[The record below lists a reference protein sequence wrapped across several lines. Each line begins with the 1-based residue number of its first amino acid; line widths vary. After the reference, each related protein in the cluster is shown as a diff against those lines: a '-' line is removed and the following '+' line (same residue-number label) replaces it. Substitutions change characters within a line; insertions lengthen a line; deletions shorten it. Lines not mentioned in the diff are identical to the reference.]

1 VSPRITAQQL
11 HFLSGL
17 QGVRVGGHCGGATF
31 PSHGL
36 WSATDLV
43 GMGEDKRNF
52 MLADCNILGIN
63 EEAGFRQA
71 KGRESLFLSFSP
83 HQVAEARSFY

>member
-1 VSPRITAQQL
+1 
-11 HFLSGL
+11 
-17 QGVRVGGHCGGATF
+17 
-31 PSHGL
+31 
-36 WSATDLV
+36 
-43 GMGEDKRNF
+43 MGEDKRNF